1 VRYTQTIGGYVPGTR
16 RTRSKKSLA
25 LEGMVILVS
34 ILAAFLLE
42 GWRDDRELAR
52 EVSLELVSVGL
63 ELERNRDIVLAEL
76 SAIDRIVT
84 ATDSILL
91 LLSGDPDA
99 EFVQVADS
107 LAWLVAMWVPTLDP
121 SLGAVEAL
129 ISSGRLAQVGDPE
142 LRLGLAGLR
151 DLYVDVAQEQ
161 EQALAVTSERLWP
174 LFVASPDVGAVRRV
188 SREFVSIRQ
197 EAGLSPQE
205 QMAGGQMPHYQ
216 LVAFPNGPEVS
227 GVLSLK
233 LMWLEAA
240 IAELD
245 PLLPHLERLITLV
258 ESETP
263 AGRP

>member
-1 VRYTQTIGGYVPGTR
+1 
-16 RTRSKKSLA
+16 
-25 LEGMVILVS
+25 MILVS
-34 ILAAFLLE
+34 ILAAFVLE
-42 GWRDDRELAR
+42 GWRDDRELDR

-76 SAIDRIVT
+76 SAIDRIVE
-84 ATDSILL
+84 ATDSMLL
-91 LLSGDPDA
+91 LLDADPGA

-107 LAWLVAMWVPTLDP
+107 MAWLVAMWVPTLDP

-161 EQALAVTSERLWP
+161 EQALAVTSDRLWP
-174 LFVASPDVGAVRRV
+174 RFVASPDVGAVRRV
-188 SREFVSIRQ
+188 SREFVTIRQ

-205 QMAGGQMPHYQ
+205 QMAGGRMPSYRS
-216 LVAFPNGPEVS
+216 VGFPNGPDVR
-227 GVLSLK
+227 GALSLK

-240 IAELD
+240 EAELR
-245 PLLPHLERLITLV
+245 PLLPHLERLIALV
-258 ESETP
+258 TSETSGTGP
-263 AGRP
+263 

>member
-1 VRYTQTIGGYVPGTR
+1 MRYTQTIGGYVPETR

-76 SAIDRIVT
+76 GAIDRIVT

-91 LLSGDPDA
+91 LLSGEPDA
-99 EFVQVADS
+99 EFIQVADS

-205 QMAGGQMPHYQ
+205 QMAGGQMPHYR

-233 LMWLEAA
+233 LMWFEAA